1 MGFFHCRPIS
11 PENDF
16 ILTSPTNIEELG
28 DYRVF
33 SKKNGWYF
41 CKKCGVR
48 VFGVGGLWEPMHVDV
63 EQWAGEKSKG
73 GAKQQLVMRSKPTT
87 RTREVS
93 GEEVTEPYHYV
104 SVNAVTLEPGEE
116 IDLRMW
122 HDKGWIVYMDCRER
136 TGKPRVEKPYDGG
149 MY

>member
-11 PENDF
+11 PEEDF
-16 ILTSPTNIEELG
+16 ILISPTNLQELG

-33 SKKNGWYF
+33 SKTNGWYF

-48 VFGVGGLWEPMHVDV
+48 VFGVAGEWEPMHTDV
-63 EQWAGEKSKG
+63 KQWAGVEREGEEKLD
-73 GAKQQLVMRSKPTT
+73 LVVRSKPTT
-87 RTREVS
+87 RTRVV
-93 GEEVTEPYHYV
+93 GAEEVTEAYHYV
-104 SVNAVTLEPGEE
+104 SVNAVTLEPSEE

-122 HDKGWIVYMDCRER
+122 HEKGWIMYMDCRDR
-136 TGKPRVEKPYDGG
+136 KGQPRLEKPYEGG